1 MSTLFFEGFEK
12 GVILNRLDNNYWS
25 TQFKQYPKYSFGGYT
40 PSGYV
45 FQGGSFF
52 DAQYRYSSPNNGI
65 LPITGYVQDFDGNGI
80 RRPGNKYPGL
90 GSPPGF
96 LAITNIE
103 IENPSSVEFPT
114 YLKLSGF
121 PLPSGDQ
128 TYFGFRSLG
137 LETSNTDHSS
147 YPHRHQLFSFCS
159 GNVSCLSVNIVKITG
174 NTLNTLNNEK
184 ATMALEI
191 QQNNQTLGYFDLDIS
206 SSLDRFR
213 IASLFSTSNKILTI
227 ADTGT
232 SNHESRNGTGNYDGA
247 SFISRWTHS
256 EFLIDD
262 SDASQSYLNVKAE
275 GVDLSV
281 VNYDPDI
288 ERLDWEISLP
298 ISGFKFD
305 NIRFYNR
312 TYSSSILQNMSLG
325 ETVYG
330 GNNNIVVNPMSF
342 EETKSRYYMHGQV
355 WLLDDVTLID
365 NINRPSFW
373 LGPTCKVLPL
383 TPGITN
389 NLTDGAFR
397 SDGIKEWTST
407 PANSHRRA
415 LAILDG
421 DAGKIET
428 INSGNIDAVALSV
441 IQPTN
446 SIYYNGVDTQS
457 LWRYSFN
464 DAIGGMKAYNVAK
477 KNYLDTKF
485 INVFYGGVASDP
497 YSGYVSLLLHNDNSI
512 IDSSDSPKS
521 LEIRGD
527 VSLPSTISKFGNS
540 SLHFPNAN
548 SYIVLNH
555 PDFESDPFT
564 IESWVYFT
572 NEADTISLFD
582 KSSTSVQG
590 QNYTNRT
597 YNFLTNINGIIL
609 EGKSYS
615 TRILYFPTTATTG
628 TWHHVAITRDSDNR
642 LICYL
647 NGQSGVNHTVYRTYG
662 DGGCD
667 PSGIFTNSLHV
678 LQGNCNQNVL
688 QTRFS
693 NSNGDNVI
701 PALLTIGKAGYIDE
715 YRVSLG
721 VVRYS
726 SNFSP
731 PTGQFKTQRDDYITV
746 GPEHLVKKTVY
757 QTYQYYANHNPA
769 TQQNW
774 TVPQITGMIFGV
786 KKL

>member
-12 GVILNRLDNNYWS
+12 GVVLNRLDSSYWS
-25 TQFKQYPKYSFGGYT
+25 TQFKQYPKYAFGGCT

-45 FQGGSFF
+45 IQQAPFF
-52 DAQYRYSSPNNGI
+52 DAVYRYSSPNNGI
-65 LPITGYVQDFDGNGI
+65 LPTAGWIIDNDNSRAGI
-80 RRPGNKYPGL
+80 YRPGNKYPGL

-96 LAITNIE
+96 LAITNIQ
-103 IENPSSVEFPT
+103 IEDPSSVEFPT

-137 LETSNTDHSS
+137 LETQHIDYSR
-147 YPHRHQLFSFCS
+147 YPHRHELFSFYS
-159 GNVSCLSVNIVKITG
+159 GDVSCLSVNIVKITG
-174 NTLNTLNNEK
+174 NTLNTLNNQK
-184 ATMALEI
+184 TTMALEI

-213 IASLFSTSNKILTI
+213 VASLFSTGNKILTI
-227 ADTGT
+227 ADTAA
-232 SNHESRNGTGNYDGA
+232 GNYTNNEQERYDGS
-247 SFISRWTHS
+247 SFVSRWTHS

-262 SDASQSYLNVKAE
+262 SDVSQSYLNIKAE
-275 GVDLSV
+275 GVDLTV
-281 VNYDPDI
+281 VNNDP
-288 ERLDWEISLP
+288 EVEKLDWEISLP

-312 TYSSSILQNMSLG
+312 TYSSSILQNMTLG
-325 ETVYG
+325 SENPYYG
-330 GNNNIVVNPMSF
+330 GSQMSY
-342 EETKSRYYMHGQV
+342 EETKNRYYMHGQV

-365 NINRPSFW
+365 NVNKPSFW
-373 LGPTCKVLPL
+373 LGPTSKVLPL
-383 TPGITN
+383 TPGVTSNIA
-389 NLTDGAFR
+389 DGAGFR
-397 SDGIKEWTST
+397 SDGLKDWTST
-407 PANSHRRA
+407 PANSHRQA

-421 DAGKIET
+421 DIGKIET

-441 IQPTN
+441 IQPTRDF
-446 SIYYNGVDTQS
+446 DTYS
-457 LWRYSFN
+457 LWRYGFN
-464 DAIGGMKAYNVAK
+464 DAIAGMKVYNVAK

-485 INVFYGGVASDP
+485 INVFYGGVVSDP
-497 YSGYVSLLLHNDNSI
+497 YSGYVSLLLHNDNSL

-521 LEIRGD
+521 LSIVGD
-527 VSLPSTISKFGNS
+527 AALSSTTSKFGNS
-540 SLHFPNAN
+540 SLRFPNAN
-548 SYIVLNH
+548 SYIYLNH
-555 PDFESDPFT
+555 PDLETDPFT

-572 NEADTISLFD
+572 NETDTLSLFD
-582 KSSTSVQG
+582 KSATSVQG
-590 QNYTNRT
+590 QNQSNSN
-597 YNFLTNINGIIL
+597 YNFSTNISGIIFD
-609 EGKSYS
+609 GKGRS
-615 TRILYFPTTATTG
+615 TKILYFPTTATTE
-628 TWHHVAITRDSDNR
+628 TWHHVAITKDSDNR

-647 NGQSGVNHTVYRTYG
+647 NGQSGINHTVYRTYG

-667 PSGIFTNSLHV
+667 TTGVFTNSLHV
-678 LQGNCNQNVL
+678 LSTNCSQDL
-688 QTRFS
+688 LRSRFY
-693 NSNGDNVI
+693 NSNGDYVI
-701 PALLTIGKAGYIDE
+701 PSLLTIGKAGYIDD

-721 VVRYS
+721 TVRYS